1 MENKIILKKTNQ
13 CALFQHCVYQ
23 NLLMT
28 SGAGPDPTNKISCQ
42 KYVFY
47 RGSVKKFNQSKCF
60 TIMK

>member
-42 KYVFY
+42 KYAFY
-47 RGSVKKFNQSKCF
+47 RGSVKKFN
-60 TIMK
+60 